1 MSLLI
6 RFILNALALWVTTLL
21 YSGISFGPGTGL
33 LSVLWAGIAQ
43 IFAGS
48 ELQGVDEDADHHPG
62 ALPQGSADQAGV
74 ALVQGPHGRN

>member
-33 LSVLWAGIAQ
+33 LSVLWAGIA
-43 IFAGS
+43 
-48 ELQGVDEDADHHPG
+48 L
-62 ALPQGSADQAGV
+62 ALLN
-74 ALVQGPHGRN
+74 ALLRPILVFLTLPIAPALLSRCTPLV